1 MEPTGD
7 ITYVHVFLGESF
19 IIVSVTPDVRL
30 RADQPVWIEF
40 DQERLHLFD
49 ATTEQALRRLTATA
63 APCPFHPQRLQAYEP
78 PKPSTTL
85 PRRNSMFIS
94 IPSPGFDGIFNR
106 PPLLSSGSVMNT
118 L

>member
-1 MEPTGD
+1 MLHAQDTPGTIPSRVYTVEPTGD

-49 ATTEQALRRLTATA
+49 ATTEQALRA
-63 APCPFHPQRLQAYEP
+63 
-78 PKPSTTL
+78 
-85 PRRNSMFIS
+85 
-94 IPSPGFDGIFNR
+94 D
-106 PPLLSSGSVMNT
+106 
-118 L
+118 